1 MHYIQLIKRSYSRT
15 KNYPG
20 IMGVTNID
28 MYQLNLNDT
37 QSSGTIRDFLL
48 SSLWWAIDGPL
59 VVSILIHTP
68 PGSPLSVHI

>member
-1 MHYIQLIKRSYSRT
+1 
-15 KNYPG
+15 
-20 IMGVTNID
+20 MGVTNID